1 MTLSEFK
8 NRLASYVANKKYDE
22 EYDETLDLLLDWNG
36 HDDITINT
44 VNEYNCTLGNVIS
57 TLDNMGVN
65 HDLEYS
71 DSGMYVRISIC
82 R

>member
-8 NRLASYVANKKYDE
+8 NRLASYMANK
-22 EYDETLDLLLDWNG
+22 EYDETTDLLLDWNG
-36 HDDITINT
+36 HDDITINK

-65 HDLEYS
+65 HDLEGLGS
-71 DSGMYVRISIC
+71 DSGMYIRISIC